1 VHHDLVLTK
10 PAEPT
15 SGLDAIRQDIDP
27 RTVAGIAPRR
37 SLSMLSNSIALIAG
51 KLATM
56 GLGFLSWLVAAR
68 LFDQREVGLS
78 SGTVS
83 AMMLCVQIALFGAG
97 AAVITLYPRHQES
110 PGGLLNTSF
119 WMVGIAALLASTA
132 TLVLAATLLGELSII
147 AERPAYAVTFT
158 VMTLAGALGVLF
170 DQISTAIRRG
180 DLALTRG
187 IVNGAIIL
195 LLVAVMPRIFD
206 ASSALAIL
214 LAWTGGNLA
223 MVSLGI
229 WQLRRAVPG
238 YRLQPRVDLHLAG
251 TISRTGLPNWML
263 TLTERAPGTLLPVVA
278 TELLSA
284 ESNAAWYAAW
294 MMAWVV
300 YVVPIQVGLNLFA
313 EASHAP
319 ERLIKAVRQGIMTS
333 LAIGVTCAIGAAII
347 GPLMLQFLGSGYADE
362 GTTPLRILLV
372 AVVPFTFI
380 QAYFAIC
387 RSTGLLGEAIAT
399 GLLAAASGI
408 LAAAIAGNDHGLKG
422 MALAWLVTQSLAGIW
437 AVWRLR
443 RLILRG
449 AALSS

>member
-1 VHHDLVLTK
+1 VPHNLALTE
-10 PAEPT
+10 PAEPK
-15 SGLDAIRQDIDP
+15 SGMDAIRQDIEARP
-27 RTVAGIAPRR
+27 ATGTTVGR
-37 SLSMLSNSIALIAG
+37 SLSMLSNSVALIAG

-83 AMMLCVQIALFGAG
+83 VMMLCVQIALFGAG
-97 AAVITLYPRHQES
+97 AAVITLYPRHRES
-110 PGGLLNTSF
+110 PSGLLNTSF
-119 WMVGIAALLASTA
+119 WMVGIAALLASVA

-147 AERPAYAVTFT
+147 AERPAYAVTFG

-187 IVNGAIIL
+187 IVNGAVIL

-206 ASSALAIL
+206 ATSALGIL

-238 YRLQPRVDLHLAG
+238 YRLKPRVDPHLAG

-263 TLTERAPGTLLPVVA
+263 T
-278 TELLSA
+278 
-284 ESNAAWYAAW
+284 
-294 MMAWVV
+294 
-300 YVVPIQVGLNLFA
+300 

-319 ERLIKAVRQGIMTS
+319 ERLIKAVRQGISTS

-387 RSTGLLGEAIAT
+387 RSTGLLGEAIVT
-399 GLLAAASGI
+399 GLLAAMGGI

-422 MALAWLVTQSLAGIW
+422 MALAWLVTQLLAGIW
-437 AVWRLR
+437 AVWRLQ

-449 AALSS
+449 ADLPS